1 MNTSTFRYVGHRSIY
16 NWFEWLSRWPP
27 LFDQWWN
34 VSVCWYLVTFSCV
47 QVNVGRTSSGGIWRE
62 KFEEIISENA
72 QLKVKLVTIETDIV
86 RLLRQAQGSLS
97 ELSSSLEI
105 LNELELNSVSSVE
118 PANRMID
125 TEFSQ
130 LFLDDF

>member
-1 MNTSTFRYVGHRSIY
+1 
-16 NWFEWLSRWPP
+16 
-27 LFDQWWN
+27 
-34 VSVCWYLVTFSCV
+34 V